1 MSTVDDDAP
10 ALAGAIVH
18 HAGKVCESVDHLWR
32 VLGNV
37 VIPAEGL
44 TDDRQQHKV
53 TNGTEPMARV
63 YLRAEKTRSE

>member
-1 MSTVDDDAP
+1 MKALALRFRIAMTSEPMSTVDNDAP

-18 HAGKVCESVDHLWR
+18 HAGKVCKSVDHLWR

-44 TDDRQQHKV
+44 TDDRQQPLV
-53 TNGTEPMARV
+53 IA
-63 YLRAEKTRSE
+63 